1 RIVTAMDVDIQ
12 EAVYDQFQYDG
23 YFPGNNKENV
33 EGAFVMMDEATGQ
46 IVAAQ
51 GGRKYIRGNLNRVVE
66 RRQPG
71 STFKP
76 LAVYGP
82 ALESGEFGPYS
93 VLTDELRDWE
103 GHEVRNYD
111 NQYEGSVSLYDAVRK
126 SKNSSSYWLLNEIG
140 IPYAKQYLSKMHIN
154 IQDKGLSIA
163 LGGLESGVS
172 PLELAQGY
180 RTFVH
185 NGEMITAHTVLEIY
199 NNENKLIAS
208 AQPETEQVFSEQV
221 AWDMTEILKDVVVS
235 GTAQSGSYP
244 YELAGKTGTTQHA
257 VVEGESR
264 DTWFVGFTPEYVTAL
279 WI

>member
-1 RIVTAMDVDIQ
+1 LAGIIKAPNGYSPIDHPEKAIDRRDVVLKTMEQLNYITKEEMQNAMGEDLQLNISTRSTNQAHHTIADLAIKEVEDMYGITLDDLKAKRYRIVTAMDVDIQ

-23 YFPGNNKENV
+23 YFTGNNKENV
-33 EGAFVMMDEATGQ
+33 EGEFVMMDEAKGQ

-154 IQDKGLSIA
+154 IQDKGLSI
-163 LGGLESGVS
+163 
-172 PLELAQGY
+172 
-180 RTFVH
+180 
-185 NGEMITAHTVLEIY
+185 
-199 NNENKLIAS
+199 
-208 AQPETEQVFSEQV
+208 
-221 AWDMTEILKDVVVS
+221 
-235 GTAQSGSYP
+235 
-244 YELAGKTGTTQHA
+244 
-257 VVEGESR
+257 
-264 DTWFVGFTPEYVTAL
+264 
-279 WI
+279 